1 MKLSNAKSLLQKY
14 KVNKWKLIHK
24 KARQLWHWNGILRIA
39 LPEQSCLC
47 SQSAS
52 GRQMHFQPAYFP
64 FVPQKGAFYRGQFFI
79 WPRVLIIKRNQHSY
93 PFTYKIPTN
102 LFPWFLQIHKL
113 FHFPHKLLEHLIRNG
128 ATFFGYFDVEKLGK
142 DQRELTFWRPGNF
155 LKQQWNDRLL
165 QAMSQGGFPLASVW
179 LAVFRCYATNKDLL
193 KRWNGE
199 KVIVLRLKIEIDQ

>member
-1 MKLSNAKSLLQKY
+1 MRTNS
-14 KVNKWKLIHK
+14 
-24 KARQLWHWNGILRIA
+24 GIEIA
-39 LPEQSCLC
+39 LPEQSGLC
-47 SQSAS
+47 SQSES

-64 FVPQKGAFYRGQFFI
+64 FVSQRGQFFI

-102 LFPWFLQIHKL
+102 LFPRFLQIHKL

-155 LKQQWNDRLL
+155 LKQ
-165 QAMSQGGFPLASVW
+165 
-179 LAVFRCYATNKDLL
+179 
-193 KRWNGE
+193 
-199 KVIVLRLKIEIDQ
+199 